1 MSEAENLAAGRW
13 DTVSSLHQGFQQT
26 GQSTDTEAVFGWLDR
41 MDGHPLIQQVK
52 QQMLDVCP
60 VTEGDRVL
68 DVGCGLGHEVRR
80 LAERAGPQGQV
91 VGIDANP
98 AMITEARRRAA
109 GLTLPVAFEVGD
121 ARHLTWPDN
130 AFDLCRTE
138 RVLRYLDQPDAA
150 VSEMAR
156 LARPGGSVLVFDFDS
171 DQTVVDAPD
180 PALARRIAELLDA
193 AVPSPWVGRQLFGL
207 FQRAGLR
214 DVRVV
219 PHVMCFT
226 GAAGFTVHQRVNRG
240 TIDRARQAG
249 QISASDVAA
258 WWTAMERAAEAQTFF
273 AANLGFIVAGRK
285 P

>member
-1 MSEAENLAAGRW
+1 M
-13 DTVSSLHQGFQQT
+13 SSLHQGFQQT
-26 GQSTDTEAVFGWLDR
+26 GQSTDTEAIFGWLDR

-80 LAERAGPQGQV
+80 LAERVGPQGQV

-121 ARHLTWPDN
+121 ARHVTWPDN

-156 LARPGGSVLVFDFDS
+156 LARRGGSVLAFDFDS

-226 GAAGFTVHQRVNRG
+226 ADAGFTVHQRVNRG